1 PPLARQRPNIAG
13 PGLETSYPQVFA
25 NTADISGGVIEIRP
39 STLNGLYANDYFY
52 DNVID
57 ANTLTGTLGPA
68 SVGGDDGTDGVYA
81 ASILLD
87 ASPVYD
93 GADNV
98 DINVN
103 RVAFNDPRFGLTPN
117 QAQ

>member
-1 PPLARQRPNIAG
+1 
-13 PGLETSYPQVFA
+13 
-25 NTADISGGVIEIRP
+25 
-39 STLNGLYANDYFY
+39 FY

-117 QAQ
+117 QAQAAGGVGNVYSPTLTGPFADMLAEMFLMDDVDEYATALSTL